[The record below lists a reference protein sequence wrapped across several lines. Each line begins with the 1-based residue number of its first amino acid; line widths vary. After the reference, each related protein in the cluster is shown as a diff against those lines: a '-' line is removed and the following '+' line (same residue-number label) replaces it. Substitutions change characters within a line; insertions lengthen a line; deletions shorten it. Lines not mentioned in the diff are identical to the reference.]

1 MNYRTIEEAEEYFAT
16 RLHTDAW
23 DDAEEEDRTKALTM
37 ATKIID
43 MFNYK
48 GEKTSDAQEN
58 EFPRGGDTDIPSE
71 ILEAC
76 CEIALKLLDE
86 IDPDIEIDN
95 LNKVSSAFASVKSNY
110 DKSFIPEHLT
120 VGVPSA
126 TAWRQMAP
134 YLRDAKSVTVSRV
147 QP

>member
-1 MNYRTIEEAEEYFAT
+1 MNYGTIDEAEEYFST

-23 DDAEEEDRTKALTM
+23 DDAEELERTKALTM

-43 MFNYK
+43 NFNYK
-48 GEKTSDAQEN
+48 GTKTSESQEN
-58 EFPRGGDTDIPSE
+58 EFPRGGDLEVPSE
-71 ILEAC
+71 IQEAC
-76 CEIALKLLDE
+76 FEIALKLLDE

-95 LNKVSSAFASVKSNY
+95 LNKVSSAFANVKSNY
-110 DKSFIPEHLT
+110 DKSFIPEHLA

-126 TAWRQMAP
+126 TAWKQMLP